1 LSPAQL
7 RAAFERRLG
16 TVNLWERLP
25 IPTVVA
31 VQGLC
36 MGGGFELAIR
46 SDIIFAGASAR
57 FGHPEQTLGIV
68 TMLGGIQ
75 RIADRA
81 GKAFAMEMALTSE
94 QVPARTMMDRG
105 LVNRVVADE
114 ALLAEATEFAR
125 RLADGPTRAHVAHK
139 VLLRIWADGGVAAAD
154 GALLDIAL
162 PLFESE
168 DVRSALPAAVEA
180 FKAGLPRPAFDFKGG

>member
-1 LSPAQL
+1 
-7 RAAFERRLG
+7 
-16 TVNLWERLP
+16 
-25 IPTVVA
+25 
-31 VQGLC
+31 
-36 MGGGFELAIR
+36 
-46 SDIIFAGASAR
+46 
-57 FGHPEQTLGIV
+57 
-68 TMLGGIQ
+68 
-75 RIADRA
+75 
-81 GKAFAMEMALTSE
+81 
-94 QVPARTMMDRG
+94 MMDRG

-114 ALLAEATEFAR
+114 ALLAEATAFAR

-139 VLLRIWADGGVAAAD
+139 ALLRIWADGGVAAAD